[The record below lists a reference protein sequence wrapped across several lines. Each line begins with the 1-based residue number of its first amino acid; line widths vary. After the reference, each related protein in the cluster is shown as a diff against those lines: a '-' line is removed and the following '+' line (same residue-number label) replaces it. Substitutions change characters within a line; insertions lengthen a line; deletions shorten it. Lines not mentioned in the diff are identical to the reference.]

1 MNTENVAHLEKP
13 RSSPGFVSC
22 TSLLTLQRFLQFL
35 QLAILKRGKEKQK
48 KEKKLRLLDSTQ
60 IVPGYHHH
68 LLSLLSKSRVLMSQT
83 LSLGSWFLARHKQMQ
98 SRWLSN
104 IQLLGSAHIYWLW
117 APFGHWVMGFH
128 TAFFFFLLLC

>member
-1 MNTENVAHLEKP
+1 
-13 RSSPGFVSC
+13 
-22 TSLLTLQRFLQFL
+22 
-35 QLAILKRGKEKQK
+35 
-48 KEKKLRLLDSTQ
+48 
-60 IVPGYHHH
+60 
-68 LLSLLSKSRVLMSQT
+68 MSQT

-128 TAFFFFLLLC
+128 TAFFFSSSLLILTIVGGLQEANDFPKVSQQLCGGPRSA